1 MNKTRDSHW
10 RNLAKV
16 ARLTALNPARFIVQH
31 IAPLLYGWAQKRP
44 GTPPRDRA
52 FNSDEQFWHA
62 APSLPFSTV
71 ELRQF
76 RLLDWFPRAPGVYHS
91 RQAVEVRESR
101 WDRGAVQDP
110 DLGLIVPP
118 GSKMDLIEEGGV
130 GTIRLQPRRI
140 ESTDYWLTTAVTD
153 IQCAGGVPVAI
164 PDQLVRP
171 GHFDWGDT
179 VTVRGKVRTLADLGL
194 EDPAKSVHHAAPL
207 LVVAESVDRSLSSE
221 QSSTPILLT
230 PVVLFSD
237 SDQPDQIRN
246 HDWGGE
252 FGYSF
257 VQVPPPGPDHQL
269 DAAEEWLTLYA
280 SKHGGKVITNFDQL
294 RPFLADAPLSYQR
307 LVTGTYDRAIIQN
320 LHFVGHKLA
329 DQIDRVENVMSVN
342 VTLGDGSVIH
352 GDFVVA
358 NSIRDSFNRAKEA
371 SGSDELRALLERLSS
386 QVGSMLEKLDAE
398 DAKKTADA
406 LETLTKEATRE
417 KPRREW
423 WELSLKG
430 LTDAAKSVKEIG
442 RPIIET
448 AGLLIPILTQLST

>member
-1 MNKTRDSHW
+1 MNKTQDSHW
-10 RNLAKV
+10 RNLARV
-16 ARLTALNPARFIVQH
+16 TRLTARNPARFIVQH

-44 GTPPRDRA
+44 GTSPRDRA

-71 ELRQF
+71 ELQQF

-91 RQAVEVRESR
+91 RQAVKVRESR

-164 PDQLVRP
+164 PDQLVSP

-179 VTVRGKVRTLADLGL
+179 VTVRGKVRTLTDFGL
-194 EDPAKSVHHAAPL
+194 EDSAKSVHHAAPL
-207 LVVAESVDRSLSSE
+207 LVVAESVKRSSSSE
-221 QSSTPILLT
+221 QSSNPVLLT

-237 SDQPDQIRN
+237 SDQRDEIRN
-246 HDWGGE
+246 HDWRGE

-257 VQVPPPGPDHQL
+257 VQVPPPGPEQSL

-294 RPFLADAPLSYQR
+294 HPFLADAPLSYQR
-307 LVTGTYDRAIIQN
+307 LVKGTYDRTIIEN
-320 LHFVGHKLA
+320 VYFSGHKLA
-329 DQIDRVENVMSVN
+329 DQIDRVENVMSVS
-342 VTLGDGSVIH
+342 VTLGDGSVVH
-352 GDFVVA
+352 GDLVVA
-358 NSIRDSFNRAKEA
+358 NSIRDSFNRAKEV

-398 DAKKTADA
+398 EAKKTADA

-442 RPIIET
+442 QPIIET
-448 AGLLIPILTQLST
+448 ARLLGPILTQLSS

>member
-1 MNKTRDSHW
+1 MNEAQDSHW
-10 RNLAKV
+10 RNLGKI

-31 IAPLLYGWAQKRP
+31 IAPLLYGWAKKRP
-44 GTPPRDRA
+44 GRSPRDRA
-52 FNSDEQFWHA
+52 FCSEQEFWHA
-62 APSLPFSTV
+62 SAALPFSTV
-71 ELRQF
+71 DLQQF
-76 RLLDWFPRAPGVYHS
+76 RLLNWFPRAPGVYHS
-91 RQAVEVRESR
+91 RWAVKVRESL
-101 WDRGAVQDP
+101 WDRDVVQDP
-110 DLGLIVPP
+110 DLGPIVRPN
-118 GSKMDLIEEGGV
+118 SKMDLIEEGGV

-140 ESTDYWLTTAVTD
+140 ESTDYWLTTAVTGT
-153 IQCAGGVPVAI
+153 QCAGGVPVAI
-164 PDQLVRP
+164 PDQLVSP
-171 GHFDWGDT
+171 GNYEWGDT
-179 VTVRGKVRTLADLGL
+179 VTIRGKVRTLTDLGL
-194 EDPAKSVHHAAPL
+194 EDSAKSVHHAAPL
-207 LVVAESVDRSLSSE
+207 LVVAESVERSSASQ
-221 QSSTPILLT
+221 QSSNPVLIT
-230 PVVLFSD
+230 PVILFSD
-237 SDQPDQIRN
+237 EDKPDEIRN

-257 VQVPPPGPDHQL
+257 VQVQAGPEHEL

-307 LVTGTYDRAIIQN
+307 LVKGTYDRTIIEN
-320 LHFVGHKLA
+320 VHFVGHKLA
-329 DQIDRVENVMSVN
+329 DRIDRVENVMSVN

-371 SGSDELRALLERLSS
+371 SGSDELRALLERLAS
-386 QVGSMLEKLDAE
+386 QVGSMLQKLDSE

-442 RPIIET
+442 QPIIET
-448 AGLLIPILTQLST
+448 ARLLVPILTQLSS